1 MKDTLKPDWDPRS
14 ETVIRDQRAAYDAMR
29 KRCPVAFSDY
39 LQWSLFRHEDI
50 VRVLND
56 PAAFS
61 NARISLSSSIAAATG
76 FIALMLIATAIFFLS
91 GPMSHW
97 LDMARETQS
106 LEATV
111 IRLTAMPR
119 LRSASGHPA

>member
-39 LQWSLFRHEDI
+39 LQWSLFRHEDV

-61 NARISLSSSIAAATG
+61 NAASQYSSSVGRCRTG
-76 FIALMLIATAIFFLS
+76 STWRVRL
-91 GPMSHW
+91 SHW
-97 LDMARETQS
+97 RQL
-106 LEATV
+106 
-111 IRLTAMPR
+111 
-119 LRSASGHPA
+119 